1 MTNAPALLQKD
12 ITDQISLK
20 LGELQ
25 DEGLQLPAGYNPN
38 NALKSAFFELKNV
51 KDRNKRPA
59 LDVCSKESIAN
70 TLLNM
75 VTQGLS
81 PAKTQCYFIV
91 YGDQLQMQ
99 RSYFGTQTVLKRLSG
114 VKDIW
119 ANVIH
124 EGDEFDVEFDEKG
137 RERLKHHNTSFLNR
151 DNPMIGAYAIIDTE
165 KDGQLLTAM
174 TKKQIDT
181 SWTQAKTT
189 AVHSKFSTEMAKRT
203 VINRAAKNYINTSN
217 DSDTLIQAINDSTE
231 NEYDEEVRRKDVTE
245 SAAPAEKTKSLAERF
260 KERHST
266 EKEESVEVNY
276 EELPENEMDIDFT
289 DDPKEDI
296 DTGQQEDIIDVSG
309 YTVPQLKSALD
320 AHEVEYD
327 SHARKD
333 ELVSLASD
341 YFNGGEYDGEQ
352 SELF

>member
-59 LDVCSKESIAN
+59 LDVCTKESIAN

-124 EGDEFDVEFDEKG
+124 EGDEFDVQFDEKG
-137 RERLKHHNTSFLNR
+137 RERLKHHNGQARN
-151 DNPMIGAYAIIDTE
+151 AITNNI
-165 KDGQLLTAM
+165 
-174 TKKQIDT
+174 
-181 SWTQAKTT
+181 
-189 AVHSKFSTEMAKRT
+189 HS
-203 VINRAAKNYINTSN
+203 
-217 DSDTLIQAINDSTE
+217 
-231 NEYDEEVRRKDVTE
+231 VRFG
-245 SAAPAEKTKSLAERF
+245 SGGSLAVRAMQRRLGVTIDGLIGPLTTRALQRRMGTPVTGGISRTNSAVV
-260 KERHST
+260 KEMQRR
-266 EKEESVEVNY
+266 
-276 EELPENEMDIDFT
+276 LNEDKF
-289 DDPKEDI
+289 
-296 DTGQQEDIIDVSG
+296 
-309 YTVPQLKSALD
+309 
-320 AHEVEYD
+320 
-327 SHARKD
+327 
-333 ELVSLASD
+333 
-341 YFNGGEYDGEQ
+341 
-352 SELF
+352 